1 MNLLPLSAINNDF
14 SIQFFFSLVNS
25 AVLFFLKFIRVC
37 FGLTYVIETLQR
49 HNLQESTDLTR
60 CRGRTCSARKVG
72 VTLSVRIRIAGQV
85 YLADKFTGSLIILLR
100 TWNQAIFTVS
110 RKSLPNSY
118 LSMRG
123 VPLRPYW
130 ALD

>member
-1 MNLLPLSAINNDF
+1 MNLLPLLM
-14 SIQFFFSLVNS
+14 SIFRYNFFPLKFGR
-25 AVLFFLKFIRVC
+25 LFFTNKSYEDALVSIMKLKP
-37 FGLTYVIETLQR
+37 LQR